1 MFEGVMVALVT
12 PFRKGKVDEKAL
24 RKLVR
29 FQIENNIHGL
39 VPAGTTGESATLSH
53 PEHRLVSEI
62 VIDEAKKRV
71 PVIAGTGSNSTREA
85 IELTVHAEKAGAN
98 ACLLI
103 TPYYNRPTQE
113 GLYQHFK
120 AVAKKTSLPIIVYN
134 VPSRTGV
141 NMTPET
147 VKRLCEIDNII
158 GLKDASGNL
167 TQTAE
172 IFHLTKGRIKIYCGD
187 DSLLLP
193 MLSIGAS
200 GGICVVSNIAPR
212 LSAELWNSF
221 KAGNLEKAREIY
233 YKLNILNRVLYLET
247 NPIPVK
253 WAVHRL
259 GLISD
264 EIRLP
269 LTVLS
274 KKYQSQLESAMME
287 VGLIGKR

>member
-1 MFEGVMVALVT
+1 MFEGMMTALVT
-12 PFRKGKVDEKAL
+12 PFQGGKIDEKSL
-24 RKLVR
+24 RKLVQ
-29 FQIENNIHGL
+29 FQIKNNINAI
-39 VPAGTTGESATLSH
+39 VPSGTTGESATLTH
-53 PEHRLVSEI
+53 PEHRLVTDI

-71 PVIAGTGSNSTREA
+71 KVIAGTGSNSTQEA
-85 IELTVHAEKAGAN
+85 IDLTVHAEKAGADG
-98 ACLLI
+98 CLLI

-120 AVAKKTSLPIIVYN
+120 AIAKKTSLPMIVYN

-147 VKRLCEIDNII
+147 VARLMEIDNIV

-172 IFHLTKGRIKIYCGD
+172 TLYLTKGRIKIFAGD

-200 GGICVVSNIAPR
+200 GGICVVSNIAPK
-212 LSAELWNSF
+212 LLAQLWQAW
-221 KAGNLEKAREIY
+221 KAGKKEKAMEIHN
-233 YKLNILNRVLYLET
+233 KLHILNRVLYLET

-253 WAVHRL
+253 WAVHRM

-269 LTVLS
+269 LTVLN
-274 KKYQSQLESAMME
+274 KKFQPLVESAMRE
-287 VGLIGKR
+287 VGLID